1 MVKLASCLF
10 NIYKTDLYRVAAN
23 RFISVIHRPIC
34 FNLLLRWLKE
44 SDPGF
49 TWIEFWDFSKSLQ
62 VYPIIENFE
71 TKNLIPRIQFLLSL
85 RRSFTISA
93 SFWPDSS
100 LLARLAQQLAGQSS
114 EWPRP
119 NTCRIDSYWAKQSW
133 LFLRRTMADWR
144 GPRRDEGHGPGKG
157 SGKGNRD
164 NHKSFVIISIF
175 SGHFFSFIC
184 GSVRLAY
191 FFVNWIL
198 LAVCTF
204 LTISLQM
211 KPLMDFKRKIY
222 FDNDNEFSLL
232 FAALTHFI
240 LFIHL

>member
-1 MVKLASCLF
+1 
-10 NIYKTDLYRVAAN
+10 
-23 RFISVIHRPIC
+23 
-34 FNLLLRWLKE
+34 
-44 SDPGF
+44 
-49 TWIEFWDFSKSLQ
+49 
-62 VYPIIENFE
+62 
-71 TKNLIPRIQFLLSL
+71 
-85 RRSFTISA
+85 
-93 SFWPDSS
+93 
-100 LLARLAQQLAGQSS
+100 
-114 EWPRP
+114 
-119 NTCRIDSYWAKQSW
+119 
-133 LFLRRTMADWR
+133 MADWR

-240 LFIHL
+240 LFIHLQDLLLLLFVFCFCFFFLYFFYCLSKSF